1 MLAHC
6 AEQFAKWQLP
16 DDVLFRDALPLTAT
30 GKLDKKAVRAE
41 LEAEGYRLP
50 DLRGEAGAG
59 APASVPASVPAPA
72 RTA

>member
-1 MLAHC
+1 MIAHC
-6 AEQFAKWQLP
+6 AERFAKWQLP
-16 DDVLFRDALPLTAT
+16 EDVLFREALPLTAT

-50 DLRGEAGAG
+50 DLRGGAR
-59 APASVPASVPAPA
+59 APGSVPASGPAPA